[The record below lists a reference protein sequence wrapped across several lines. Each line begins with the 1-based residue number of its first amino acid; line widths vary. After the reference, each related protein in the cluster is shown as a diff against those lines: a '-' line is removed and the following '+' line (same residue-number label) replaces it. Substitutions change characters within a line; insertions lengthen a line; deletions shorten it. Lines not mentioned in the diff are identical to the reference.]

1 MRKLSIG
8 IIFLILVSGCGRTED
23 AQNLPAT
30 PSHGPIK
37 PVVPTLTDL
46 PNGPEAENRFI
57 STLQRAGIR
66 FADRDKTITMGRTV
80 CASLQT
86 NAVLG
91 VTANTQSLD
100 HISDRL
106 TKGTEFTA
114 DQSGVII
121 GASIGAFCPEFSYLG
136 N

>member
-1 MRKLSIG
+1 M
-8 IIFLILVSGCGRTED
+8 
-23 AQNLPAT
+23 
-30 PSHGPIK
+30 
-37 PVVPTLTDL
+37 VPTLTDI
-46 PNGPEAENRFI
+46 PGGPEAENLFI
-57 STLQRAGIR
+57 ATLQRAGIR
-66 FADRDKTITMGRTV
+66 FSDRDKTIGMGRTV

-91 VTANTQSLD
+91 VAANTQSLD

-106 TKGTEFTA
+106 TKGTEFSA
-114 DQSGVII
+114 DQAGVII